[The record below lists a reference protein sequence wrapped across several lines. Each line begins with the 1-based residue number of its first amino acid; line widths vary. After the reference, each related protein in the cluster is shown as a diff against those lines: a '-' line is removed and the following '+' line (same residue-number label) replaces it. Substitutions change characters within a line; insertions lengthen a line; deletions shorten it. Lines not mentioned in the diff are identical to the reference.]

1 MLECFRDGEEEE
13 KHLKLLLFL
22 QIGLISLMS
31 AGPSI
36 FVTVLG
42 TTNWYICP
50 LSERDRNLWFDSDQ
64 HSPRLLQLWQATSD
78 RIYNLLDIY
87 LA

>member
-1 MLECFRDGEEEE
+1 MLECFRDVEEEE
-13 KHLKLLLFL
+13 KHLELLFP
-22 QIGLISLMS
+22 QVGLISLR
-31 AGPSI
+31 ALI

-64 HSPRLLQLWQATSD
+64 HSPRFL
-78 RIYNLLDIY
+78 
-87 LA
+87 

>member
-1 MLECFRDGEEEE
+1 MLECFRDVEEEE
-13 KHLKLLLFL
+13 KHLELLLFP
-22 QIGLISLMS
+22 QVGLISLMS
-31 AGPSI
+31 AGLST

-64 HSPRLLQLWQATSD
+64 HSPRFL
-78 RIYNLLDIY
+78 
-87 LA
+87 